1 MIKGILLDLDG
12 LISDTEKLHMKA
24 YQDAFREKGIE
35 ITDEKYSYH
44 WIKSGL
50 GVKDLINEKNLD
62 LEVETMRDLKKKYY
76 DKLLD
81 TQLKPMPYATEF
93 VKHFHEKLPMCV
105 ASGSLGKDVKKV
117 LELLDLMKYL
127 EFYLS
132 HNDVENGKPHPEIWL
147 KAVEKMKLKP
157 QECIALEDA
166 EKGIVAAYKA
176 NIPVIA
182 IPTKYTKDND
192 FSLADYVVK
201 DLNEAM
207 GIIEKL
213 RQKM

>member
-24 YQDAFREKGIE
+24 YQDAFWEKGVE
-35 ITDEKYSYH
+35 ITDKKYSSH
-44 WIKSGL
+44 WIQAGL
-50 GVKDLINEKNLD
+50 GVRDLINEKNLN

-81 TQLKPMPYATEF
+81 TQLKPMPYAKEF
-93 VKHFHEKLPMCV
+93 VEYFHKKLPMCV
-105 ASGSLGKDVKKV
+105 ASGSLGMDVKKV

-147 KAVEKMKLKP
+147 KAADMMGLKP

-166 EKGIVAAYKA
+166 EKGIVAANKA
-176 NIPVIA
+176 GVPVIA
-182 IPTKYTKDND
+182 IPTIYTKDNNFSSAD
-192 FSLADYVVK
+192 FLAK
-201 DLNEAM
+201 DLKEAM
-207 GIIEKL
+207 EIIENLIK
-213 RQKM
+213 